1 MQNAQT
7 PEVLWAQRSNS
18 SDPAKNVLYIT
29 LSVPDVPPSS
39 AKLDISPTSISF
51 SGHSD
56 TKKVDYHV
64 ELELYAEIDVEN
76 SKSHHTPR
84 GVELVLRK
92 KEMKAEYWPR
102 LPKESKKVHFLK
114 TDFDK
119 WVDEDDQE
127 ALADDDY
134 GNFGGM
140 GDDGG
145 LGGIDFSK
153 LGAAGGMGES
163 SGMEGMS
170 AGADD
175 EDEDDSEDMPDLEED
190 DKAAVTA
197 DSSTPD
203 SKPVIEEV
211 S

>member
-1 MQNAQT
+1 MTNTQT

-18 SDPAKNVLYIT
+18 SDSAKNLLYIT

-39 AKLDISPTSISF
+39 AKLNITPTNISF

-56 TKKVDYHV
+56 TKKVDYKV

-76 SKSHHTPR
+76 SKSHHSPR

-102 LPKESKKVHFLK
+102 LLKESKKVHFLK

-119 WVDEDDQE
+119 WVDEDEQE

-134 GNFGGM
+134 GNFGM

-153 LGAAGGMGES
+153 LGAAGGMGETP
-163 SGMEGMS
+163 GMGDMS
-170 AGADD
+170 AGAAGDD
-175 EDEDDSEDMPDLEED
+175 DDDDDSEDMPDLEDD
-190 DKAAVTA
+190 DKAGVAA
-197 DSSTPD
+197 EP
-203 SKPVIEEV
+203 SKPGIEEV